1 MIGRALSFAMVMAL
15 SACGGGDQKSAPQ
28 TDASRSLDEQAM
40 QKGLLPDPE
49 GRALAGRYET
59 RSDLGTDKFCA
70 VGDEGEFAV
79 GMLAVFG
86 PDSKCEAQGSAE
98 FVDDK
103 IRITLSGKESCSF
116 DAEFDGIQLRF
127 PGSVPEG
134 CASYCSPRASMS
146 GTAYFFT
153 EPGNASA
160 KRTLGREIE
169 RLCP

>member
-1 MIGRALSFAMVMAL
+1 MRVLALLGLLAL
-15 SACGGGDQKSAPQ
+15 SACGGNDEKSAPQ
-28 TDASRSLDEQAM
+28 TDASRSLDEQAISR
-40 QKGLLPDPE
+40 GLLPDPD

-59 RSDLGTDKFCA
+59 RSDLGVDKFCA
-70 VGDEGEFAV
+70 VGDEGEFSI

-98 FVDDK
+98 FADDK
-103 IRITLSGKESCSF
+103 VRITLSGKESCSF

-127 PGSVPEG
+127 PGSVPAG

-160 KRTLGREIE
+160 RGTLGRDIE

>member
-1 MIGRALSFAMVMAL
+1 MRSAWLLVSTLALA
-15 SACGGGDQKSAPQ
+15 ACGDSAPDQ
-28 TDASRSLDEQAM
+28 APATDASRALDEQAIA
-40 QKGLLPDPE
+40 KGLLPDPE

-59 RSDLGTDKFCA
+59 RSDLGVDKFCA
-70 VGDEGEFAV
+70 VGDGGDFKI

-98 FVDDK
+98 FAGEKV
-103 IRITLSGKESCSF
+103 RITLTGKDSCRF

-127 PGSVPEG
+127 PGEVPAG

-146 GTAYFFT
+146 GTSYFFI
-153 EPGNASA
+153 EPGDASA
-160 KRTLGREIE
+160 RRTLGRDVE

>member
-1 MIGRALSFAMVMAL
+1 MIRGLLALLLTLPLV
-15 SACGGGDQKSAPQ
+15 ACGDQGPKQAPS
-28 TDASRSLDEQAM
+28 TNASRALDEQAIA
-40 QKGLLPDPE
+40 KGLLPDPE
-49 GRALAGRYET
+49 GRALAGRFET
-59 RSDLGTDKFCA
+59 RSDLGVDKFCA
-70 VGDEGEFAV
+70 VGDDGRFDI

-98 FVDDK
+98 FSDEKVRVT
-103 IRITLSGKESCSF
+103 ISGKENCAF

-127 PGSVPEG
+127 PGSVPAG

-146 GTAYFFT
+146 GTAYYFT

-160 KRTLGREIE
+160 RRTLGRDIE

>member
-1 MIGRALSFAMVMAL
+1 MRVLGLLGLLAL
-15 SACGGGDQKSAPQ
+15 SACGNKDEKSAPQ
-28 TDASRSLDEQAM
+28 TDASRLLDEQAISR
-40 QKGLLPDPE
+40 GLLPDPE

-59 RSDLGTDKFCA
+59 RSDLGVDKFCA
-70 VGDEGEFAV
+70 VGDEGEFAI

-98 FVDDK
+98 FADDK
-103 IRITLSGKESCSF
+103 VRITLSGKESCSF

-160 KRTLGREIE
+160 RRTLGRDIE

>member
-1 MIGRALSFAMVMAL
+1 MRAFALIAL
-15 SACGGGDQKSAPQ
+15 LAVSACDSQEEKSAPQ
-28 TDASRSLDEQAM
+28 TSASRALDEQAISR
-40 QKGLLPDPE
+40 GLLPDPD
-49 GRALAGRYET
+49 GRSLAGRYET
-59 RSDLGTDKFCA
+59 RSELGIDKFCA
-70 VGDEGEFAV
+70 VGDDGTFAI

-98 FVDDK
+98 FAGEKV
-103 IRITLSGKESCSF
+103 RITLSGKDSCAF

-127 PGSVPEG
+127 PGTVPEG

-146 GTAYFFT
+146 GTAYYFT

-160 KRTLGREIE
+160 RRTLGRDIE

>member
-1 MIGRALSFAMVMAL
+1 MRALALLGLLAL
-15 SACGGGDQKSAPQ
+15 SACNGNDEKSAPQ
-28 TDASRSLDEQAM
+28 TDASRSLDEQAIAR
-40 QKGLLPDPE
+40 GLLPDPD

-59 RSDLGTDKFCA
+59 RSDLGVDKFCA
-70 VGDEGEFAV
+70 VGDEGEFAI

-98 FVDDK
+98 FDGDK
-103 IRITLSGKESCSF
+103 VRITLNGKESCSF

-127 PGSVPEG
+127 PGSVPAG

-160 KRTLGREIE
+160 RRTLGRDIE